1 MTHVS
6 NASRVAQ
13 TPPVP
18 AGASR
23 RSFLRSVGITGGA
36 GAMFATMGALGLAPT
51 AQAAGREPAFRA
63 PSPGDFSL
71 KGRAVAKV
79 VVVGGGIAGLA
90 AAYELGKAGYD
101 CTVLEA
107 RGRTGGRNFTVR
119 GGDSTT
125 DTYGNEQTARFSEG
139 QYMNAGPGRIPQ
151 WMVTLDYC
159 RELGV
164 PVEVFTN
171 ENANAYLF
179 NEKAGMKAPVRYRT
193 AKADMYGYVAEL
205 LAKAGDKGA
214 LDREIT
220 AEDQERLL
228 EFLKD
233 FGDIGD
239 TLDYT
244 GSSRRGYRVDPAA
257 AGTPGEE
264 LGSVPTASE
273 VFASGVGRYFSF
285 EFEYDQAMLMFQPV
299 GGMDRIPAAL
309 TRAVGER
316 RVLTGAAVTDITDTA
331 HGVTVT
337 YTRSGRTRRI
347 EADYCIAALP
357 PNILAKTR
365 HNLGQAVQSALEACR
380 PSSAGKIAL
389 EYRSRWWET
398 DHRIF
403 GGITETDM
411 DLSHIWYPSYG
422 HLGERG
428 TLIGYYNTG
437 SNADAYAALP
447 PRERE
452 ARAVAQGVK
461 IHGDK
466 YRTELATSFSH
477 HWRQT
482 PYVEAAW
489 HSLSGGPDAAAF
501 APLNSGAGH
510 VYFAGDYLSHTDAW
524 QHGAFTSARKAVT
537 ALHSRVLA

>member
-1 MTHVS
+1 MTHTS
-6 NASRVAQ
+6 NNSPVA
-13 TPPVP
+13 T
-18 AGASR
+18 GASR
-23 RSFLRSVGITGGA
+23 RSFLRQVGITGGA

-51 AQAAGREPAFRA
+51 AQAAQREPAFHA
-63 PSPGDFSL
+63 PSKGDFTL
-71 KGRAVAKV
+71 KGKGAAKV

-107 RGRTGGRNFTVR
+107 RSRTGGRNFTVR

-125 DTYGNEQTARFSEG
+125 DIYGNRQTARFSDG
-139 QYMNAGPGRIPQ
+139 QYMNAGPARIPQ

-164 PVEVFTN
+164 PIEVFTN
-171 ENANAYLF
+171 VNANAYIF

-193 AKADMYGYVAEL
+193 AKADVYGYVAEL
-205 LAKAGDKGA
+205 LAKATDKGA
-214 LDREIT
+214 LDRQIT
-220 AEDQERLL
+220 VDDQERLL

-244 GSSRRGYRVDPAA
+244 GSARRGYRVDPAA

-264 LGSVPTASE
+264 LGSVPSASE

-309 TRAVGER
+309 TRAIGER
-316 RVLTGAAVTDITDTA
+316 RIRTGAAVSKITDTA

-337 YTRSGRTRRI
+337 YSQGGHTRTI
-347 EADYCIAALP
+347 DADYCIAALP
-357 PNILAKTR
+357 PNILAKTA
-365 HNLGQAVQSALEACR
+365 HNLGPAVQTALEACK
-380 PSSAGKIAL
+380 PSSAGKIGL

-398 DHRIF
+398 DHRIY

-422 HLGERG
+422 HNGARG
-428 TLIGYYNTG
+428 TLIGYYNYG
-437 SNADAYAALP
+437 AQADAYAALTP
-447 PRERE
+447 SERE

-461 IHGDK
+461 IHGEK
-466 YRTELATSFSH
+466 YRTELASSFSH

-482 PYVEAAW
+482 PHLEAAW
-489 HSLSGGPDAAAF
+489 HSLAGGPDAPVF
-501 APLNSGAGH
+501 APLNQAAGR
-510 VYFAGDYLSHTDAW
+510 VYFAGDYLSYADAW
-524 QHGAFTSARKAVT
+524 QHGAFSSARKAVT
-537 ALHSRVLA
+537 ALHTRVLA

>member
-1 MTHVS
+1 MTHTS
-6 NASRVAQ
+6 STSRVSHDS
-13 TPPVP
+13 PVA

-23 RSFLRSVGITGGA
+23 RSFLRNVGLTGGA

-51 AQAAGREPAFRA
+51 AAAAGREPAFRP

-71 KGRAVAKV
+71 KGKAAAKV

-107 RGRTGGRNFTVR
+107 RGRTGGRNLTVR
-119 GGDSTT
+119 GGDTTT
-125 DTYGNEQTARFSEG
+125 DTYGNRQTARFSDG

-214 LDREIT
+214 LDRQIT
-220 AEDQERLL
+220 ADDQERLL

-257 AGTPGEE
+257 AGTPGDE
-264 LGSVPTASE
+264 LGPVPTASE

-316 RVLTGAAVTDITDTA
+316 RVRTGAAVTGITDTA
-331 HGVTVT
+331 HGVSVT
-337 YTRSGRTRRI
+337 YTQAGRTRPHRGRLLHRRTP
-347 EADYCIAALP
+347 AQHPGQDAPQPRPGRHRAPWSPASRPRPARSGWSTGAAGGRATTGSSGASP
-357 PNILAKTR
+357 RRTWTSPTSGTR
-365 HNLGQAVQSALEACR
+365 PTGTSANAA
-380 PSSAGKIAL
+380 PSSATTTPVRTPTPTAP
-389 EYRSRWWET
+389 SR
-398 DHRIF
+398 R
-403 GGITETDM
+403 
-411 DLSHIWYPSYG
+411 
-422 HLGERG
+422 ERG
-428 TLIGYYNTG
+428 KRGR
-437 SNADAYAALP
+437 S
-447 PRERE
+447 PR
-452 ARAVAQGVK
+452 A
-461 IHGDK
+461 
-466 YRTELATSFSH
+466 
-477 HWRQT
+477 
-482 PYVEAAW
+482 
-489 HSLSGGPDAAAF
+489 
-501 APLNSGAGH
+501 
-510 VYFAGDYLSHTDAW
+510 
-524 QHGAFTSARKAVT
+524 
-537 ALHSRVLA
+537 

>member
-1 MTHVS
+1 
-6 NASRVAQ
+6 
-13 TPPVP
+13 
-18 AGASR
+18 
-23 RSFLRSVGITGGA
+23 
-36 GAMFATMGALGLAPT
+36 MFATMGALGLAPT

-63 PSPGDFSL
+63 PRPGDFSL
-71 KGRAVAKV
+71 KGRAAAKV

-228 EFLKD
+228 DFLKD

-357 PNILAKTR
+357 PNILAKTS
-365 HNLGQAVQSALEACR
+365 HNLGPAVQAALEACA
-380 PSSAGKIAL
+380 PSSAGKIGL

-428 TLIGYYNTG
+428 TVIGYYNTG
-437 SNADAYAALP
+437 SRADAYAALT

-466 YRTELATSFSH
+466 YRTELAASFSH

-482 PYVEAAW
+482 PYVEASW
-489 HSLSGGPDAAAF
+489 HSLPGGPDAPAF
-501 APLNSGAGH
+501 APLNSPAGH
-510 VYFAGDYLSHTDAW
+510 VYFAGDHLSHTDAW

-537 ALHSRVLA
+537 ALHTRVLA

>member
-1 MTHVS
+1 
-6 NASRVAQ
+6 
-13 TPPVP
+13 
-18 AGASR
+18 
-23 RSFLRSVGITGGA
+23 
-36 GAMFATMGALGLAPT
+36 MFATMGALGLAPT

-71 KGRAVAKV
+71 KGRAAAKV